1 MRGRPAEPPHIEEAM
16 QELGVIRR
24 KWKSACGPRV
34 SLRREIGG
42 TPIYYAHLS
51 ETKVERLGELFP
63 ARPEL
68 GSFEQRDADL
78 VVFCGTRL
86 HAEPSIEFA
95 LASEVNQP

>member
-1 MRGRPAEPPHIEEAM
+1 VLFEESGRAHAGPASHC
-16 QELGVIRR
+16 GG
-24 KWKSACGPRV
+24 KS
-34 SLRREIGG
+34 GG

-51 ETKVERLGELFP
+51 ETKLERLGELFP